1 MCCRYGISAQMTQE
15 LRRMAFL
22 REKGRIDDFSGDIH
36 PSEAAP
42 VIRADGSDLVLEPM
56 QWGLPLKGRG
66 SLLIN
71 ARAETVL
78 TKKTFSE
85 GVMRRRCLLPAA
97 LFYEWD
103 RKKDKVTFTLP
114 GENIFFMAGF
124 YNFYGTQPRFIII
137 TTQANSSMTP
147 VHDRMPL
154 ILGRRDIAAWLR
166 DDNSMGELLAKTPPE
181 LALSRQYE
189 QMTLF

>member
-103 RKKDKVTFTLP
+103 RKKD
-114 GENIFFMAGF
+114 
-124 YNFYGTQPRFIII
+124 
-137 TTQANSSMTP
+137 
-147 VHDRMPL
+147 
-154 ILGRRDIAAWLR
+154 ILGRRDIAAWLQ
-166 DDNSMGELLAKTPPE
+166 DDERTGQLLAKPPPE